1 MVKKKTNLYIVVL
14 LFLLTM
20 IAFPSD
26 AFADSHKQV
35 VIDEAGLF
43 TEKEISAL
51 EKQAEK
57 YGEKRDLSYY
67 IITIDDPG
75 SGTVED
81 YTDNFYDEKI
91 KTTDDEVDTIM
102 LVIDMKNRKVD
113 IGGFGRMVE
122 YLNDQRV
129 DMVHDAIGADL
140 TDGNYVKAME
150 TFLKTSYK
158 YSGFKPQA
166 NPKNPFYNTFVQLI
180 IAIVIGAGI
189 VWMMVSNA
197 GGKVTTNRR
206 TYEDSKRS
214 KVIRK
219 RDRYIRTSV
228 TKRRK
233 PKKSSSSG
241 GRRGG
246 GGGRMTSGGSRR
258 SGGSRGF

>member
-1 MVKKKTNLYIVVL
+1 MVMKKTNLVL

-26 AFADSHKQV
+26 AFGASHKHV

-43 TEKEISAL
+43 TEDEISAL
-51 EKQAEK
+51 EQQAEK
-57 YGEKRDLSYY
+57 YGTKRNLSYY

-81 YTDNFYDEKI
+81 YTDNYYDEEI
-91 KTTDDEVDTIM
+91 KTTDAEVDTIM
-102 LVIDMKNRKVD
+102 LVIDMKNREVD
-113 IGGFGRMVE
+113 IGGFGRMYE
-122 YLNDQRV
+122 YLNDHRV
-129 DMVHDAIGADL
+129 DMVHDDIGADL

-150 TFLKTSYK
+150 TFLQSSYK
-158 YSGFKPQA
+158 YSGFKPPA

-180 IAIVIGAGI
+180 IAIVLGIGI

-197 GGKVTTNRR
+197 GGKVTTNRL
-206 TYEDSKRS
+206 TYEDRKRS

-233 PKKSSSSG
+233 PKKSSSSSG